1 MPNIL
6 SMLKNLKISINNKN
20 SYAKIEVDKLEI
32 ESMNTLIRKFDISM
46 IKS

>member
-20 SYAKIEVDKLEI
+20 SYAKIEVDKLDET
-32 ESMNTLIRKFDISM
+32 SGLKTRNGLW
-46 IKS
+46 